1 MRSQWLEANRG
12 IARRSGPRTELG
24 KARSKMN
31 AVKHGLSA
39 KAIVLEGE
47 DPRQFEALRA
57 ELEKDF
63 EPDSVVER
71 ELVEQLAGSFWRLRR
86 VPQMEAQIMRYTSYG
101 STPLASIFM
110 NDSQDSLG
118 KLGRHHAG
126 LLNAVTRTLNLLHA
140 LRASRG
146 LSRVDTNDKP
156 GLIES
161 ALRRE
166 KNDAVPVSVEPECA
180 PPAKE
185 QA

>member
-1 MRSQWLEANRG
+1 
-12 IARRSGPRTELG
+12 
-24 KARSKMN
+24 MN
-31 AVKHGLSA
+31 AMKHGLSA

-57 ELEKDF
+57 GLEKAFELET
-63 EPDSVVER
+63 VVER
-71 ELVEQLAGSFWRLRR
+71 ELIEHLAGSFWRLRR
-86 VPQMEAQIMRYTSYG
+86 VPQLEAQIMKRYGGQVSYS
-101 STPLASIFM
+101 STPLATGFM

-126 LLNAVTRTLNLLHA
+126 LLNAVTRTLNLLYA

-146 LSRVDTNDKP
+146 ISRVDANKTP
-156 GLIES
+156 GLLES

-166 KNDAVPVSVEPECA
+166 ENDAAPVSVEQECT
-180 PPAKE
+180 PSPKE

>member
-1 MRSQWLEANRG
+1 
-12 IARRSGPRTELG
+12 
-24 KARSKMN
+24 MN
-31 AVKHGLSA
+31 AMKHGLSA

-57 ELEKDF
+57 GLERDF
-63 EPDSVVER
+63 EVESVVER

-86 VPQMEAQIMRYTSYG
+86 VPHLEVGILQKPVS
-101 STPLASIFM
+101 M
-110 NDSQDSLG
+110 NERQDILG
-118 KLGRHHAG
+118 KLSRHHAG
-126 LLNAVTRTLNLLHA
+126 LLNAVTRTLNLLYA

-146 LSRVDTNDKP
+146 ISRVCANDTP

-166 KNDAVPVSVEPECA
+166 ESAAAPVSVEPECA
-180 PPAKE
+180 TPPKE

>member
-1 MRSQWLEANRG
+1 
-12 IARRSGPRTELG
+12 
-24 KARSKMN
+24 MN
-31 AVKHGLSA
+31 ALKHGLSA

-57 ELEKDF
+57 GLEEDF

-101 STPLASIFM
+101 LTPLASIFM

-118 KLGRHHAG
+118 KLSRHQAG

-140 LRASRG
+140 LRASREI
-146 LSRVDTNDKP
+146 SRVDANETP
-156 GLIES
+156 RLIES
-161 ALRRE
+161 ALQRE
-166 KNDAVPVSVEPECA
+166 ENDSAPVSVEQECA
-180 PPAKE
+180 PPSKE